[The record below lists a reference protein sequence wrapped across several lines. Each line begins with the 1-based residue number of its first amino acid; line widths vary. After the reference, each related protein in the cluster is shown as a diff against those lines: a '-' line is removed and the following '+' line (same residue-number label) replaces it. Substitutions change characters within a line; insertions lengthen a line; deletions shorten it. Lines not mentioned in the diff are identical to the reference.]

1 MSIAVSKKV
10 GTVFQKVLPL
20 SNGRTIPQVG
30 LGCYGIKEQSS
41 IESAL
46 DAGYM
51 HFDTAGF
58 YKNEKMVGS
67 EIRDASFMRATP
79 RQEYFVC
86 SKIPP
91 GFATY
96 KKAPTIIQSSV
107 RSVGLEFLDCML
119 LLWPGTQKADE
130 DDPINIENRHGCWK
144 ALEEAVDQKQIA
156 GAGVSN
162 FQVRHLE

>member
-1 MSIAVSKKV
+1 MSIAVSKKM
-10 GTVFQKVLPL
+10 GTVFQRVLPL

-30 LGCYGIKEQSS
+30 LGCYHIQEQSA

-46 DAGYM
+46 DKGYM

-58 YKNEKMVGS
+58 YKNEKWVGK
-67 EIRDASFMRATP
+67 EIADASFMRATP

-91 GFATY
+91 GFATA
-96 KKAPTIIQSSV
+96 KKAPTIIASSV

-119 LLWPGTQKADE
+119 LLWPGTQQADE

-144 ALEEAVDQKQIA
+144 ALEEAVDQ
-156 GAGVSN
+156 
-162 FQVRHLE
+162 